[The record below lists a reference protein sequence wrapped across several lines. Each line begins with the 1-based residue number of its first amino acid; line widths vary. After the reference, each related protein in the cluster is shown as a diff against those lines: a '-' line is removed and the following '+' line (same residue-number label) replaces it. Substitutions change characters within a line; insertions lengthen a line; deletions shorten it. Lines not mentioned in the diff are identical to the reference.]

1 MTKYKKAPEKSV
13 PRVTRDIL
21 LSWEAFKRMF
31 PGIAAVLIYTDGFTN
46 TKWAEELIKT
56 ELWPDNPS
64 SQDLEFIE
72 YIRKGGE
79 VRQFG
84 EADYFKTH
92 DFPCVSRWVD
102 EMVKLN
108 GITGKPRVRYENLGL
123 TCPQLTVMFT
133 RGLTDPG
140 MSRHREQDTTYC
152 EMRDLPPELQLKMA
166 IYGDVY

>member
-1 MTKYKKAPEKSV
+1 MTKYKKAPEKVV
-13 PRVTRDIL
+13 PLVTRDIL
-21 LSWEAFKRMF
+21 LSWEAFKKMF
-31 PGIAAVLIYTDGFTN
+31 QGIAAVLVYTDGFTN

-56 ELWPDNPS
+56 ELWPDTPS
-64 SQDLEFIE
+64 PGPEFIE
-72 YIRKGGE
+72 YIRKGG
-79 VRQFG
+79 RLQDFG

-92 DFPCVSRWVD
+92 GFPCVSRWVD

-108 GITGKPRVRYENLGL
+108 GITGTPRVRYEKLGL
-123 TCPQLTVMFT
+123 ACPQLTVMFT
-133 RGLTDPG
+133 RGLTDPE

>member
-1 MTKYKKAPEKSV
+1 MTKYKKAPEKITS
-13 PRVTRDIL
+13 RVTRDIL
-21 LSWEAFKRMF
+21 LSWEAFKKEY
-31 PGIAAVLIYTDGFTN
+31 PGIAAVLIYTADETR
-46 TKWAEELIKT
+46 WAEDLITT
-56 ELWPDNPS
+56 ELWPDTLSP
-64 SQDLEFIE
+64 DPEFIA
-72 YIRKGGE
+72 YIRKGGWL
-79 VRQFG
+79 RDFG

-108 GITGKPRVRYENLGL
+108 GITGKPRVRYEKLGL

-133 RGLTDPG
+133 RGLTDPE
-140 MSRHREQDTTYC
+140 MLRHRERDTTYC

>member
-1 MTKYKKAPEKSV
+1 MTKYKKAPEKVV
-13 PRVTRDIL
+13 PQVTHDIL
-21 LSWEAFKRMF
+21 LSWAAFKRMF
-31 PGIAAVLIYTDGFTN
+31 PGIAAVLIYADGFLN
-46 TKWAEELIKT
+46 TKLAEELIRT

-64 SQDLEFIE
+64 PDPEFIE

-79 VRQFG
+79 VCQFG

-92 DFPCVSRWVD
+92 AFPCVSRWVD

-133 RGLTDPG
+133 KGLTDPE
-140 MSRHREQDTTYC
+140 MSKARELDTTYC
-152 EMRDLPPELQLKMA
+152 EMRDLSPEQQILEEDKNE
-166 IYGDVY
+166 Y